1 MNADYSAL
9 QFLSVFLALA
19 ILFAVG
25 PLITARLWAL
35 YFSPRKPGP
44 SKSASYECGVE
55 AKGAEWRQFRSEY
68 YLYAIVFLIFD
79 VETVFLMP
87 FAVAYGKLTAGAFLA
102 MAVFVLLLVE
112 GLVWAWAKGV
122 LEWK

>member
-1 MNADYSAL
+1 MNGQYSAL
-9 QFLSVFLALA
+9 QFLSVFLVIATVFA
-19 ILFAVG
+19 IG
-25 PLITARLWAL
+25 PLIAAKLWAS
-35 YFSPRKPGP
+35 YFSPQKTGP
-44 SKSASYECGVE
+44 IKNAAYECGVE
-55 AKGAEWRQFRSEY
+55 ATGDAWQQFRSEY

-87 FAVAYGKLTAGAFLA
+87 FAVAFGKLTIGAFFA
-102 MAVFVLLLVE
+102 IAVFVLLLVE